1 MRSIASPPYVPILP
15 LPKPQRE
22 AVRAVG
28 CPVVMFVLG
37 RGWYFL
43 CGWLRSLSPMQHETS
58 AMVGAGEG

>member
-1 MRSIASPPYVPILP
+1 MQSIASSRYGPILP
-15 LPKPQRE
+15 LPKPQEE

-28 CPVVMFVLG
+28 YPVVMFVLG

-43 CGWLRSLSPMQHETS
+43 CGWLRSPSPMQHETS